1 MEEIVNTVHK
11 DIQTLNKKD
20 VVIVWGGSNDVSKN
34 NTSEAI
40 KQLCKFAEENNE
52 VNLIVMKAPPRHD
65 LISTSCVN
73 SEVLRFNRQM
83 VKKMKPYCNVKL
95 FNTDLDRIFFT
106 SHGQHLNSLG
116 KKVISSELA
125 IVIKD
130 LVGKKQPTP
139 NCISEEGIIDIIDLN
154 QNIQGDVTLNMEISK
169 QPTLDIIDLNQNN
182 PDDVIL
188 NTDISKQSTPN
199 CTLGEGILDITD
211 PNQNILDDVTP
222 NTETSIDL
230 QNNDLEKPNTEL
242 LDQKNSDKIPTP
254 QKPPKRQR
262 KQVALKNTDFLW
274 I

>member
-1 MEEIVNTVHK
+1 M
-11 DIQTLNKKD
+11 
-20 VVIVWGGSNDVSKN
+20 
-34 NTSEAI
+34 
-40 KQLCKFAEENNE
+40 
-52 VNLIVMKAPPRHD
+52 
-65 LISTSCVN
+65 
-73 SEVLRFNRQM
+73 
-83 VKKMKPYCNVKL
+83 
-95 FNTDLDRIFFT
+95 
-106 SHGQHLNSLG
+106 
-116 KKVISSELA
+116 ISSELA

-139 NCISEEGIIDIIDLN
+139 NCISEEGIIDTTDLN
-154 QNIQGDVTLNMEISK
+154 QNIQGDVTPNMEISK

-188 NTDISKQSTPN
+188 NTEISKQFTPN

-242 LDQKNSDKIPTP
+242 LDQKNSDKIHRP

-262 KQVALKNTDFLW
+262 KQVALILCIDEFV
-274 I
+274 